1 MRWGD
6 SGRSAACVG
15 RAVGAA
21 IKQHLGTRKLLDDG
35 VNTPKHVREAEVHLC
50 SSGIDIHG
58 EIVAAEATKAGREMM
73 DGGRWRR

>member
-21 IKQHLGTRKLLDDG
+21 IKQKLLDDG
-35 VNTPKHVREAEVHLC
+35 VNTTKHVREAEVHLC